1 MFKGDGIA
9 DGFGLTISN
18 IKLIAHGNEANL
30 ILNGD
35 FAVPDLSEDTAKL
48 DYLPGWDVKS
58 KTVTIAKASHLNKWW
73 PKSTSQ
79 VLTLDDG
86 QNAEIEHK
94 FKI

>member
-1 MFKGDGIA
+1 MEISLFLIYLKIQLNSIIFQDGM
-9 DGFGLTISN
+9 LKV
-18 IKLIAHGNEANL
+18 KLL
-30 ILNGD
+30 RL
-35 FAVPDLSEDTAKL
+35 
-48 DYLPGWDVKS
+48 
-58 KTVTIAKASHLNKWW
+58 IAKASHLNKWW